1 MKIKII
7 ALAVS
12 AMTMSG
18 AWAHGFLMDPP
29 SRAYQCNLGKN
40 LDCGSVTYEPQSV
53 EQKSGFPDTALPRDG
68 ELASAGLASFSQLNR
83 QSADAWAKTNIK
95 AGKQKFVWRYT
106 QPHKTANWRYYI
118 TKQDW
123 NPNAPLTRDSFEK
136 TPFCVIDGK
145 GSMPAVIGSGSP
157 VNGMPHECNVPART
171 GYQVIYSVWEIADT
185 VNSFY
190 STTDV
195 MFDGENSGQTEVSD
209 SWANMLDGQIYGKD
223 LRAGDKVK
231 VRFFSPNAETLS
243 FATTLTITDEL
254 TDKNRWA
261 KALAAAVN
269 EKAKVWGLRAGVK
282 DAQGNVEPVFGAN
295 RIYIAS
301 DSPAPTRELKTIAI
315 SYEEAAS
322 NVKEQIAVSN
332 LTSTEVKNG
341 VSTLSFD
348 LWTSGKVSVEA
359 KVYDP
364 IGTVKG
370 YTKLAVN
377 NADQR
382 VSFDLE
388 GVSAKVPYMLSIIAT
403 NDKGEPIQ
411 PEPQLVKLHAAA
423 DTVEKPATGALKYDE
438 TFPNNKSSY
447 KAGTLVLQPKNGKVY
462 ECKPFP
468 YSGYCSQWSASAT
481 QFEPGVG
488 SSWNQAWIEK

>member
-1 MKIKII
+1 MKIKLI

-18 AWAHGFLMDPP
+18 AWAHGYLMDPP
-29 SRAYQCNLGKN
+29 SRAYQCKVGNN
-40 LDCGSVTYEPQSV
+40 QQCGNVTWEPQSV
-53 EQKSGFPDTALPRDG
+53 EQKSGFPDSALPRDG
-68 ELASAGLASFSQLNR
+68 ELASAGIPGFSQLNR
-83 QSADAWAKTNIK
+83 QSADAWAKTSIK
-95 AGKQKFVWRYT
+95 AGKQAFTWHHT
-106 QPHKTANWRYYI
+106 APHKTTNWRYYI

-123 NPNAPLTRDSFEK
+123 NPNAPLTRDAFEK
-136 TPFCVIDGK
+136 RPFCVIDGN
-145 GSMPAVIGSGSP
+145 GQAPAVEAS
-157 VNGMPHECNVPART
+157 HECNVPART
-171 GYQVIYSVWEIADT
+171 GYQAIYSVWEIADT
-185 VNSFY
+185 ANSFY
-190 STTDV
+190 QVADV
-195 MFDGENSGQTEVSD
+195 LFDGKNTTPVNPSD
-209 SWANMLDGQIYGKD
+209 TWTNVLDGQIYGKD

-231 VRFFSPNAETLS
+231 LRFFSPNAETLS

-269 EKAKVWGLRAGVK
+269 EKGKPWGLRAGMK

-301 DSPAPTRELKTIAI
+301 TSPAATRELKTIAI
-315 SYEEAAS
+315 SYEEATTS
-322 NVKEQIAVSN
+322 VSEQIDVSN
-332 LTSTEVKNG
+332 LTSTAVKNG

-348 LWTSGKVSVEA
+348 LWTAGKVSVEA

-370 YTKLAVN
+370 YTKLTVT

-388 GVSAKVPYMLSIIAT
+388 GVSAKEPYMLSIIAT

-411 PEPQLVKLHAAA
+411 PEPQLVTLHAAA
-423 DTVEKPATGALKYDE
+423 AEAETPATGVVKYDE
-438 TFPNNKSSY
+438 IFPNNKSDY
-447 KAGTLVLQPKNGKVY
+447 KSGTRVLQTKNGKVY
-462 ECKPFP
+462 QCKPFP
-468 YSGYCSQWSASAT
+468 YSGYCSQWSVHAT
-481 QFEPGVG
+481 QFEPGIG
-488 SSWNQAWIEK
+488 TSWQLAWIEE